1 MAKRW
6 HAWRWQGVNRQGL
19 ALRGTAFVA
28 PTALRLQLWQQG
40 VHLRRTRQIRQRAL
54 SAAARRDWQGEFSAQ
69 WLSLLEAGLAQLE
82 ALALLQ
88 QQARHAQIAGFIG
101 QVITNLQAGQS
112 LAASLTRCAAGFD
125 AQYCRLIDVGEKSGR
140 LVAVLR
146 RLVDQFERRRA
157 QRKALRR
164 TLTYPVV
171 VLCIAA
177 LVVLAMLYWVVPQ
190 FATLYKQM
198 QVEVPVSTQALVAAG
213 DWLRQPVHWLWLTP
227 LGLIPPL
234 LRMLPRLLQR
244 SARLIRG
251 CYQLP
256 LFGRLVHKSHLLQDL
271 STLHLAYA
279 SSLPLTDACE
289 LARQSSVSAHYGQ
302 LWRRCGQL
310 LTEGSTLAEV
320 LQQDPYVEELCLQC
334 IHLGE
339 QSGRLT
345 EQLAGYL
352 AHLESELQA
361 QQQRLLQALEP
372 TFLLL
377 TGAITAALLIALYL
391 PLFQLGQIVG

>member
-1 MAKRW
+1 MPKHW

-19 ALRGTAFVA
+19 TLRGIAFVA
-28 PTALRLQLWQQG
+28 PAALRLQLWQQG
-40 VHLRRTRQIRQRAL
+40 VRLRRARRVRQSAL
-54 SAAARRDWQGEFSAQ
+54 SASARHDWQGDFSAQ

-82 ALALLQ
+82 ALTLLQ
-88 QQARHAQIAGFIG
+88 RQARHAQVADFIG
-101 QVITNLQAGQS
+101 QIMTNLQAGQS
-112 LAASLTRCAAGFD
+112 LAASLARCDAGFEP
-125 AQYCRLIDVGEKSGR
+125 QYCRLIEVGEKSGR

-164 TLTYPVV
+164 TLTYPLVV
-171 VLCIAA
+171 MCIAV

-190 FATLYKQM
+190 FATLYQQM
-198 QVEVPVSTQALVAAG
+198 QVEIPASTQMLVAAG
-213 DWLRQPVHWLWLTP
+213 DWLRQPLHWLWLIP
-227 LGLIPPL
+227 LGLMPPL
-234 LRMLPRLLQR
+234 LRMLPRVLQR
-244 SARLIRG
+244 NARLTRR

-256 LFGRLVHKSHLLQDL
+256 LFGRLVHESHLLQDL

-279 SSLPLTDACE
+279 SSLPLTDACQ
-289 LARQSSVSAHYGQ
+289 LTRQSSVSAHFRQ
-302 LWRRCGQL
+302 LWQRCGQL

-320 LQQDPYVEELCLQC
+320 LQQDPYVAELCLQC

-339 QSGRLT
+339 QSGRLN
-345 EQLAGYL
+345 EQLTSYL
-352 AHLESELQA
+352 AHLEDELQS

-372 TFLLL
+372 AFLLV